1 MGIARGT
8 GASVTEEQ
16 KRLAVAGAQVLIA
29 GATSTDSWAPIR
41 DNFAAWFRRHPSA
54 DTDRHLGALEGLDRR
69 LQDPDARILIEL
81 RWNWRIFLFD
91 VLRSASTPAAAAT
104 ELASLINE
112 FDPTRVVHPPEQPP
126 PSGDHLDFRGSTF
139 KGTVAAV
146 QHNHYA
152 PTSTPIPSAW
162 RPVGHVGP
170 VEFGVRPTRHVPG
183 LPDVPPYVRRDCD
196 DDLRTRLAH
205 NGLVL
210 ILGEPCAG
218 KSYTAW
224 HGVRS
229 LKDHRLHAPDQG
241 DDLRAVLRALD
252 GNPGDYVVWL
262 DELTDHLG
270 SGGLDL
276 KLLGRFTSLGAVML
290 GTISPDEY
298 YRRRSGTAPGERV
311 IAAAR
316 TVELAR
322 EWSDAELE
330 RLAGLDDP
338 RAYPAYMWSGREG
351 AASYFAIGHLLFD
364 EWQRV
369 GTQVE
374 HPRGRLLVR
383 AAVDLARCGVRGAV
397 PLELLRAVQGQ
408 YGTEER
414 ESFEDA
420 LAWATTPLFGV
431 SGLLVQGDEPGTW
444 RAYGALVAEALR
456 SGGSL
461 EPVPDGVWWAL
472 LDQPG
477 ARLSIDRD
485 AVLDAARTALH
496 PRLTGEDTALMIAF
510 AGRVG
515 PNERWDLLRRAADA
529 GDRQGA
535 EELATFL
542 LTRGDTKE
550 AMPYLEQAAEAGSS
564 RAATAL
570 GALLRGQAE
579 TWLRKAAEDGDPVAA
594 HALGDVLIGTGREDE
609 ALRWYRQAA
618 AAGRH
623 EVAVGLGALLSRWR
637 DPEAKVWLSYAAAW
651 GDPRAV
657 GELGVHL
664 SWEPEADEAEVVPL
678 YQRAAHAG
686 DANAAHNLGLWM
698 VRQGRFDEAMELYH
712 QALEGGVTDAERS
725 IAQLLEVQGKPVEA
739 QDWYRRAATANP
751 IGLPASLPPPP
762 EGDRIPTP
770 DTVRE

>member
-1 MGIARGT
+1 MN
-8 GASVTEEQ
+8 
-16 KRLAVAGAQVLIA
+16 
-29 GATSTDSWAPIR
+29 AP
-41 DNFAAWFRRHPSA
+41 
-54 DTDRHLGALEGLDRR
+54 
-69 LQDPDARILIEL
+69 
-81 RWNWRIFLFD
+81 
-91 VLRSASTPAAAAT
+91 TPAAAAT

-112 FDPTRVVHPPEQPP
+112 FDPTRVAHAPAQPP
-126 PSGDHLDFRGSTF
+126 SSGDHLDFRGSTF

-146 QHNHYA
+146 QHNHYGTT
-152 PTSTPIPSAW
+152 PTLTPTAW

-210 ILGEPCAG
+210 ILGESYAG

-229 LKDHRLHAPDQG
+229 LKGHVLHAPDSG
-241 DDLRAVLRALD
+241 DDLRGVLRALD

-364 EWQRV
+364 EWRRV
-369 GTQVE
+369 GTQVK

-397 PLELLRAVQGQ
+397 PLELLRTVQEQ

-420 LAWATTPLFGV
+420 LDWATTPLFGV

-456 SGGSL
+456 SGGNL

-472 LDQPG
+472 LDQPA

-496 PRLTGEDTALMIAF
+496 PRLKGEDTALMIAF

-535 EELATFL
+535 EALATFL
-542 LTRGDTKE
+542 LTRGDIKG
-550 AMPYLEQAAEAGSS
+550 AIPYLERAAEAGSS
-564 RAATAL
+564 RAATTL

-594 HALGDVLIGTGREDE
+594 HALGDVLVGVGREDE
-609 ALRWYRQAA
+609 ALRWYRKAA
-618 AAGRH
+618 SAGRH

-651 GDPRAV
+651 GDPRAA

-712 QALEGGVTDAERS
+712 QAVEGGVTDAERS
-725 IAQLLEVQGKPVEA
+725 IAQLLEAQGKPAEA
-739 QDWYRRAATANP
+739 QDWYRRAATAWRVNRLLHKAG
-751 IGLPASLPPPP
+751 IEYELAA
-762 EGDRIPTP
+762 EGEDLGRLVAVT
-770 DTVRE
+770 DDARSELVH